1 MAKTIALKRLLQ
13 PQVFTTNFNFNAI
26 VIVIELTL
34 PFSHKQGLFFSN
46 HICQVKLDASM

>member
-13 PQVFTTNFNFNAI
+13 PQAFTIDFNFNAM
-26 VIVIELTL
+26 VIVIELTP
-34 PFSHKQGLFFSN
+34 PFSQKQGLFLSN